1 MVSFFLSIDLTLA
14 GLVLCKIEEKINN
27 TSTPPS
33 GTNVKYPC
41 PPCNAMAHPNSK
53 KAMQKRK
60 VKPWYPLVAL
70 IRSSRVI

>member
-33 GTNVKYPC
+33 GTNVKYPLSSLQRDG
-41 PPCNAMAHPNSK
+41 PSK
-53 KAMQKRK
+53 LQKGDAEEK
-60 VKPWYPLVAL
+60 
-70 IRSSRVI
+70 S